1 VTRGGRLVGIIS
13 RADLLRAIATAKVD
27 KTAPGDSD
35 VRTEV
40 MKRIRSEAGVRDWLM
55 NVTVADGT
63 VHLWGGVRSEDERR
77 AARVAAETVNGVKDV
92 QDHLAV
98 VRTRI

>member
-1 VTRGGRLVGIIS
+1 
-13 RADLLRAIATAKVD
+13 
-27 KTAPGDSD
+27 
-35 VRTEV
+35 
-40 MKRIRSEAGVRDWLM
+40 M

-77 AARVAAETVNGVKDV
+77 AARVAAETVNGVKGV